1 MLFSS
6 FFLSFRLFFST
17 PKMSFQY
24 CPMLD
29 YPQYPIVYDDN
40 LLSSIIP
47 ANMMIKQENMAAE
60 DLLLTS
66 GYYPH
71 MHQEV
76 PALGYSSE
84 GYSHQNSNMSDLTY
98 LAAATTTTTTNTAT
112 PVAPIAAPAT
122 AATACSSS
130 PSSHYSYDSF
140 YSPAESMTSFDFFPS
155 TTYNDP
161 SLYEYWSNNSSPA
174 PVNQHFE
181 ALYFEQPSNAIT
193 MPSINTFSSLS
204 SSTASSTSSS
214 PSTSSASLATQPSA
228 TAALKSEIEGRPYS
242 CPSCPRAFARKHD
255 LQRHIRV
262 HTGDKPYM
270 CPCCKKTFARTDA
283 LKRHLRMEE
292 QCRKSEQVQA
302 MKDTGR
308 RRYRNL

>member
-1 MLFSS
+1 
-6 FFLSFRLFFST
+6 
-17 PKMSFQY
+17 
-24 CPMLD
+24 MLD
-29 YPQYPIVYDDN
+29 YPQNPIVYDDN

-47 ANMMIKQENMAAE
+47 ANMMIKQEHMATD

-76 PALGYSSE
+76 PALGYPSD
-84 GYSHQNSNMSDLTY
+84 GYNSQCNDMSDLMY
-98 LAAATTTTTTNTAT
+98 LAAATATTT
-112 PVAPIAAPAT
+112 APAAST
-122 AATACSSS
+122 VATTVNACSSS
-130 PSSHYSYDSF
+130 PSSHCSYDSF

-155 TTYNDP
+155 SAYNDP

-181 ALYFEQPSNAIT
+181 ALYFDQPSNVMT
-193 MPSINTFSSLS
+193 MPPINTFSSSPS
-204 SSTASSTSSS
+204 SSTSSTSSS
-214 PSTSSASLATQPSA
+214 PSTQSTSLTTQLT
-228 TAALKSEIEGRPYS
+228 TAASTAPKSQIEGRPYP

-292 QCRKSEQVQA
+292 QCRKSDQVQA

>member
-1 MLFSS
+1 
-6 FFLSFRLFFST
+6 
-17 PKMSFQY
+17 
-24 CPMLD
+24 MLD
-29 YPQYPIVYDDN
+29 YPQNPIVYDDN

-47 ANMMIKQENMAAE
+47 ANMMIKQDHMATD

-71 MHQEV
+71 MHQEA
-76 PALGYSSE
+76 PALDYPSD
-84 GYSHQNSNMSDLTY
+84 GYSHPCSNLSDLMY
-98 LAAATTTTTTNTAT
+98 LAAPTVTTTAAAV
-112 PVAPIAAPAT
+112 PAAPAPAT
-122 AATACSSS
+122 AGNACSSP

-140 YSPAESMTSFDFFPS
+140 YSPTESITGFDFFPS
-155 TTYNDP
+155 PAYSDP

-174 PVNQHFE
+174 PVSQHFE
-181 ALYFEQPSNAIT
+181 ALYFEQPSNVLT
-193 MPSINTFSSLS
+193 MPSANTFPS
-204 SSTASSTSSS
+204 SSSSSASASSTSSS
-214 PSTSSASLATQPSA
+214 PSTQSALLTAQITTTTTTTTQ
-228 TAALKSEIEGRPYS
+228 KSQIEGRPYP

-292 QCRKSEQVQA
+292 KCRKSNQVQA

>member
-1 MLFSS
+1 
-6 FFLSFRLFFST
+6 
-17 PKMSFQY
+17 
-24 CPMLD
+24 MLD
-29 YPQYPIVYDDN
+29 YPQNPIVYDDN

-47 ANMMIKQENMAAE
+47 ANMMIKQENMAAD

-76 PALGYSSE
+76 PALGYPSE
-84 GYSHQNSNMSDLTY
+84 GYTHPYSDISDLTY
-98 LAAATTTTTTNTAT
+98 LAATT
-112 PVAPIAAPAT
+112 AAPAAA
-122 AATACSSS
+122 AATASNACSTS

-155 TTYNDP
+155 TAYNDP

-174 PVNQHFE
+174 PVSQHFD
-181 ALYFEQPSNAIT
+181 ALYFEQPSNVLT
-193 MPSINTFSSLS
+193 VPSLNAFSSSSSS
-204 SSTASSTSSS
+204 SSTSSSSTSSS
-214 PSTSSASLATQPSA
+214 PSTQSAPLATHITA
-228 TAALKSEIEGRPYS
+228 TSPKSQIEGRPYP

-292 QCRKSEQVQA
+292 QCRKSDQVQA

>member
-1 MLFSS
+1 
-6 FFLSFRLFFST
+6 
-17 PKMSFQY
+17 MSFQY

-29 YPQYPIVYDDN
+29 YPQNPIVYDDN

-47 ANMMIKQENMAAE
+47 ANMMIKQEQMAAD

-71 MHQEV
+71 MQQEV
-76 PALGYSSE
+76 PTLGYPSD
-84 GYSHQNSNMSDLTY
+84 GYSHQCNNMNDLTY
-98 LAAATTTTTTNTAT
+98 LAATTVTTAI
-112 PVAPIAAPAT
+112 PAA
-122 AATACSSS
+122 AATATA
-130 PSSHYSYDSF
+130 
-140 YSPAESMTSFDFFPS
+140 AESMTSFDFFPS
-155 TTYNDP
+155 TAYNDQ
-161 SLYEYWSNNSSPA
+161 SLFEYWSNNSSPA
-174 PVNQHFE
+174 PVSQHFD
-181 ALYFEQPSNAIT
+181 ALYFDQPANVLT
-193 MPSINTFSSLS
+193 MPAINTFSSSSS
-204 SSTASSTSSS
+204 SSTSSTSSS
-214 PSTSSASLATQPSA
+214 PSTQSASLTTQITATTTNTN
-228 TAALKSEIEGRPYS
+228 TASPKSQIEGRPYP

-292 QCRKSEQVQA
+292 QCRKSDQVQA